1 MSETTVTNCT
11 AVNFITHQLQMQ
23 WYVTATRSDG
33 GEKLRMPF
41 YLRPMPSV
49 PAVPT
54 IAAQNFS
61 GIMPASTGGQVGIA
75 GVTRIEHSFEVSSSG
90 YRIDARLDWTA
101 QEAEDMDFYLF
112 GPDGKEVT
120 HSAIFGG
127 PEQFSATITK
137 PGTYKYRVEGFA
149 NGPVQ
154 YTIVGSLFSGPQPP
168 TLNNLTGDF
177 VNAAGDQVDF
187 DGTVNLSWTR
197 RDSDQGYEIEQSTD
211 YKDGSGNLIP
221 DDQKNWANIAALNA
235 NTSSY
240 NVTGLGDG
248 RYFFRIHALTPGQ
261 IGKYVTAGSAATGIV
276 VSGRTQVDITNLVQV
291 KIVGGTF
298 GSAPTMN
305 VTLTNKAAQ
314 TYLPLVEMKVVRI
327 SSLSGG
333 VVLTNA
339 DNSKTG
345 KDAANAALFD
355 YSRQI
360 GADEAFSGQEETGQR
375 TLNFSNPAQEQ
386 FTFDAAVTAYQ
397 GSGGGA
403 SQASGGSGSS
413 GSQSSSGTGGITGL
427 LTSGKAVLRFTYNPL
442 TKSVLVQLV
451 ALK

>member
-1 MSETTVTNCT
+1 
-11 AVNFITHQLQMQ
+11 MQ

-41 YLRPMPSV
+41 YLRPVPS
-49 PAVPT
+49 
-54 IAAQNFS
+54 AAASSSVTPQSFS
-61 GIMPASTGGQVGIA
+61 GILPASAGGATSVD
-75 GVTRIEHSFEVSSSG
+75 GVTRIEHSFEVSASV
-90 YRIDARLDWTA
+90 YQIDARLDWTA
-101 QEAEDMDFYLF
+101 QEALDLDFYLI
-112 GPDGKEVT
+112 GPDGNEVT

-127 PEQFSATITK
+127 PEQFSATVHQ
-137 PGTYKYRVEGFA
+137 PGTYKYRVEGYA

-154 YTIVGSLFSGPQPP
+154 YTIAGSLISGPQPP
-168 TLNNLTGDF
+168 TLSPLTGDF
-177 VNAAGDQVDF
+177 ANAAGDQVDF
-187 DGTVNLSWTR
+187 DGNITLNWNH
-197 RDSDQGYEIEQSTD
+197 RDGDQSYEIEKSTD
-211 YKDGSGNLIP
+211 YKDQAGNIIP
-221 DDQKNWANIAALNA
+221 DDQKMWTLAGSVNG
-235 NTSSY
+235 NTTSY
-240 NVTGLGDG
+240 NVTGLTDG
-248 RYFFRIHALTPGQ
+248 RYFFRVHALTAGV
-261 IGKYVTAGSAATGIV
+261 IGKYVTPGSASTSIV
-276 VSGRTQVDITNLVQV
+276 VATRTQVDITNLVQV

-339 DNSKTG
+339 DNGKTG
-345 KDAANAALFD
+345 KDATNAALFD
-355 YSRQI
+355 YSRQL
-360 GADEAFSGQEETGQR
+360 GSDEAFTAQEETGQR

-403 SQASGGSGSS
+403 SQPSGGSS
-413 GSQSSSGTGGITGL
+413 GSTSQTSSGTGGITGL
-427 LTSGKAVLRFTYNPL
+427 LTSGKAVLRFNYNPL

>member
-1 MSETTVTNCT
+1 MS
-11 AVNFITHQLQMQ
+11 
-23 WYVTATRSDG
+23 
-33 GEKLRMPF
+33 
-41 YLRPMPSV
+41 
-49 PAVPT
+49 
-54 IAAQNFS
+54 
-61 GIMPASTGGQVGIA
+61 
-75 GVTRIEHSFEVSSSG
+75 
-90 YRIDARLDWTA
+90 
-101 QEAEDMDFYLF
+101 
-112 GPDGKEVT
+112 
-120 HSAIFGG
+120 
-127 PEQFSATITK
+127 
-137 PGTYKYRVEGFA
+137 
-149 NGPVQ
+149 
-154 YTIVGSLFSGPQPP
+154 
-168 TLNNLTGDF
+168 
-177 VNAAGDQVDF
+177 
-187 DGTVNLSWTR
+187 
-197 RDSDQGYEIEQSTD
+197 
-211 YKDGSGNLIP
+211 
-221 DDQKNWANIAALNA
+221 
-235 NTSSY
+235 
-240 NVTGLGDG
+240 GLGDG
-248 RYFFRIHALTPGQ
+248 RYFFRIRALTPGQ

-339 DNSKTG
+339 ENGKTG

-360 GADEAFSGQEETGQR
+360 GSDEAFTAQEETTQK
-375 TLNFSNPAQEQ
+375 TLNFSNPVQEQ

-413 GSQSSSGTGGITGL
+413 GSQSTSGTGGITGL